1 MEKLLQYVWKHKLFP
16 LKEQMSTDGKRLEI
30 IDPGLQNTDAG
41 PDFFNAKIKIDGM
54 LWVGNV
60 EIHDKS
66 SFWYQ
71 HGHHKDANYN
81 NVILHVAEEIDADVT
96 TEEGNT
102 ITQFQLCVPERLR
115 FDYEELLRTD
125 KYPPCY
131 RIIPQLQPVVV
142 HSWMSALQTERL
154 EEKTLRIAAI
164 AERCVGDWEKA
175 YFVTLSRNFGFGV
188 NGDAF
193 EQWAMS
199 IPLSNLA
206 HHCDDLFQI
215 EAIFMGQ
222 ASLLDRIEGDY
233 AMRLKKEYA
242 YLQHKFTLTP
252 ISSRLWKFL
261 RLRPNNFPYVRI
273 SQLANLYC
281 EGRTT
286 LSKLIECKDVKSLR
300 ELYDTKATALCEE
313 AKKLSISSKDVIII
327 NTAIP
332 MLFAYGRHKGN
343 AELCTRALN
352 LLDQLKAERNHI
364 VTMWQECGLNVSNAG
379 DSQALIQL
387 KNKYCDKKDC
397 LRCRIGYEYL
407 KSSKQ

>member
-233 AMRLKKEYA
+233 AMRLKKEYT
-242 YLQHKFTLTP
+242 YLQHKFTPTP
-252 ISSRLWKFL
+252 
-261 RLRPNNFPYVRI
+261 V
-273 SQLANLYC
+273 C
-281 EGRTT
+281 MMRTAAPT
-286 LSKLIECKDVKSLR
+286 
-300 ELYDTKATALCEE
+300 
-313 AKKLSISSKDVIII
+313 
-327 NTAIP
+327 P
-332 MLFAYGRHKGN
+332 
-343 AELCTRALN
+343 
-352 LLDQLKAERNHI
+352 
-364 VTMWQECGLNVSNAG
+364 
-379 DSQALIQL
+379 
-387 KNKYCDKKDC
+387 
-397 LRCRIGYEYL
+397 
-407 KSSKQ
+407 